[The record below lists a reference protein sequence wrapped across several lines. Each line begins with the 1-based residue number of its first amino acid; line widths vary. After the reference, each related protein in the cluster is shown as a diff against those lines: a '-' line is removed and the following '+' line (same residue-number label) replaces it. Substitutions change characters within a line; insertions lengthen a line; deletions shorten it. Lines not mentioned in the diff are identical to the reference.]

1 MTITGV
7 RIYLHK
13 HKDLLAFA
21 SIELDGMFAVH
32 SIKIV
37 ETPKGLLIAMP
48 SRKSK
53 DGVWHDV
60 AHPTSEDFRAKLE
73 KAVREAFSEATK
85 TPEAA

>member
-1 MTITGV
+1 MNITGI

-13 HKDLLAFA
+13 NKDLLAFA

-37 ETPKGLLIAMP
+37 ETPKGLLVAMP

-53 DGVWHDV
+53 DGKWHDV
-60 AHPTSEDFRAKLE
+60 AHPISHDFRVKLE
-73 KAVREAFSEATK
+73 DAVMQAFSESTK
-85 TPEAA
+85 TPEAI